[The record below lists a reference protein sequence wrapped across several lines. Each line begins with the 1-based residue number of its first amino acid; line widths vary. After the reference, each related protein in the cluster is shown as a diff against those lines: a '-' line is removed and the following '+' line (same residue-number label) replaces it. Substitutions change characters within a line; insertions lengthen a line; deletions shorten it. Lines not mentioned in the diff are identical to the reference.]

1 MHLAV
6 DERNSACLEFPHQ
19 HDQCHLGGIALTREH
34 RFAVEHAADGDTV
47 EPAHQTVV
55 TPRLDGVSVAALMQ
69 NRVCLDHL
77 RRALHLFGRALC
89 DHASEVEAIDHVGQ
103 PHDERHVVLDQK
115 DRRAELVADATE
127 QRAERFRFLLR
138 DAAGRLVE
146 QDQSRLQHQ
155 QTGELGHAQ
164 RPVAQIADVA
174 VLVRMQVDD
183 LHDLVRA
190 LARRALAVRAP
201 GQA

>member
-1 MHLAV
+1 M
-6 DERNSACLEFPHQ
+6 
-19 HDQCHLGGIALTREH
+19 
-34 RFAVEHAADGDTV
+34 
-47 EPAHQTVV
+47 
-55 TPRLDGVSVAALMQ
+55 
-69 NRVCLDHL
+69 
-77 RRALHLFGRALC
+77 
-89 DHASEVEAIDHVGQ
+89 
-103 PHDERHVVLDQK
+103 LDQK

-201 GQA
+201 GQAQRTGEEAAAHARVIRDEEVVVDRQRREQPHVLERPADTARDALVRQQRHDLFPLQQDAAGGRLDQAADRVEKRRLPGAVRPDQADDLTLVGFDVDVGVRDEPAE